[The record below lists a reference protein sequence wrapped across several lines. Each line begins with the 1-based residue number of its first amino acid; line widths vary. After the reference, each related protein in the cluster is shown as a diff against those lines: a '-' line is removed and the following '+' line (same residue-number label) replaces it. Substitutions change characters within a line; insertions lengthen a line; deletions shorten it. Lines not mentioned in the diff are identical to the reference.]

1 MTFQN
6 CAKVI
11 TKEMADQLRL
21 KHGKKIQFVDK
32 RSYSER
38 VEEAEFLRQKQ
49 LPKLRRPVDSHEN
62 LVRTYVQSKST
73 RCTKMET
80 PKSNFGMSITSKAG
94 SRWRQKNIQLIWQS
108 LQSTCGKI
116 NNNFRKIMLSCFQI
130 FSCAV
135 IGWNVEVTILIEIYI
150 FGSLRRQKSRQMQDF
165 TNIIKAQKL
174 LQNFLFV
181 NFHLM
186 HKWSVICQIHFENV
200 RLCVRVTS
208 LMNFDSDI

>member
-32 RSYSER
+32 RSYLER

-94 SRWRQKNIQLIWQS
+94 SRWR
-108 LQSTCGKI
+108 
-116 NNNFRKIMLSCFQI
+116 
-130 FSCAV
+130 
-135 IGWNVEVTILIEIYI
+135 
-150 FGSLRRQKSRQMQDF
+150 
-165 TNIIKAQKL
+165 
-174 LQNFLFV
+174 
-181 NFHLM
+181 
-186 HKWSVICQIHFENV
+186 
-200 RLCVRVTS
+200 
-208 LMNFDSDI
+208 